1 MPKFD
6 REAYAGNWYQAFRD
20 KRDPFQT
27 GELGT
32 SQYSINP
39 DGTVAIKSTEWR
51 LKEIAKSMNLKF
63 NDLGDKIQQLAEKN
77 INYGSARVVPT
88 EDGLPILK
96 IRFGELQPEASYEVV
111 ETDYNSFTIV
121 YSCTMLFAN
130 LFKAE
135 YAYVLTRKPYELNDP
150 EFKVIEERV
159 RFVLNNKLPD
169 FDQKNLVRVFQKRDD
184 NLYSGSF
191 DTT

>member
-1 MPKFD
+1 
-6 REAYAGNWYQAFRD
+6 
-20 KRDPFQT
+20 
-27 GELGT
+27 
-32 SQYSINP
+32 
-39 DGTVAIKSTEWR
+39 
-51 LKEIAKSMNLKF
+51 MNLKF
-63 NDLGDKIQQLAEKN
+63 NDLGDKIQEFAEKS

-88 EDGLPILK
+88 DNNLPVLK

-159 RFVLNNKLPD
+159 RYVLNNKIPSYK
-169 FDQKNLVRVFQKRDD
+169 QKNLVRVFQKRDKE
-184 NLYSGSF
+184 LYESSF
-191 DTT
+191 DLPEPG